1 MDMPFEGGAMP
12 APPTETAPVE
22 TPSYTYEQLK
32 EAGWTDDQL
41 LAHPE
46 YASLVPSEVPSAPTP
61 SPVPEPVINNPI
73 AAAEQEMMSEPT
85 PVETPVDPTPVEA
98 PVEPTAEVNVTPSF
112 SPTVAQESII
122 GEITPANFD
131 NMMKVLNVLIK
142 ERTSDSVIIRDSQI
156 KQGASDCVIE
166 ADMSQVLNYN
176 GNAID
181 LDIINP
187 KKYVSLFNQF
197 RNQNNI
203 FIVDDPDN
211 SRFIITNGEVRLFLP
226 KQDDVLQQTT
236 ESINLENASS
246 VCKSAV
252 DKDTRKIIKGLAKDC
267 DYVEYLIQDD
277 NLKGMH
283 IPDTAVYIFEEYQK
297 DPKAVNLDETNAD
310 LILRSSNFLPI
321 DADGYDINIYKL
333 PSGDYASI
341 TDCKIGGQIDVRIA
355 ESCDIATGGNI
366 VI

>member
-1 MDMPFEGGAMP
+1 MDTPFDGSMP
-12 APPTETAPVE
+12 APPTEVAPVE
-22 TPSYTYEQLK
+22 TPTYTYEQLQA
-32 EAGWTDDQL
+32 AGWTDEQL
-41 LAHPE
+41 LASE
-46 YASLVPSEVPSAPTP
+46 YASLVPVSQPVTPAPMP
-61 SPVPEPVINNPI
+61 APAPAPVDNPI
-73 AAAEQEMMSEPT
+73 AEAEAIQPT
-85 PVETPVDPTPVEA
+85 TEDVPFTEDPTPVADASTA
-98 PVEPTAEVNVTPSF
+98 PSY
-112 SPTVAQESII
+112 SPAVAQESII

-131 NMMKVLNVLIK
+131 NMIKVLNVLIK
-142 ERTSDSVIIRDSQI
+142 ERSSDSIIIRESQI
-156 KQGASDCVIE
+156 KQGAADCVIE

-176 GNAID
+176 GNNID

-187 KKYVSLFNQF
+187 KKYVSLFGQF

-226 KQDDVLQQTT
+226 KQDDVLQQNT
-236 ESINLENASS
+236 ETISLENAAS
-246 VCKSAV
+246 VCNSSI

-267 DYVEYLIQDD
+267 DYVEYLIQNDQ
-277 NLKGMH
+277 LKGMH

-297 DPKAVNLDETNAD
+297 DSTAANLDETNAD

-321 DADGYDINIYKL
+321 DADGYDVTIYKL
-333 PSGDYASI
+333 PNGDYASI